1 MLSFSKLPTPGVL
14 WALSAPL
21 NAGQG
26 RNDPRA
32 TAPVPHPR
40 LQAPFLKALQD
51 PSPPP
56 KETTLCPH
64 LGQRRWE
71 EASPPWVKV
80 YSAQRQPQMQVTW
93 NWTKSL
99 ESLHGKTNVQELSKN
114 LKNEKGLG
122 GICLL
127 GSKERLQKKEMTE
140 AEASGSRHG
149 GSAGHLCH
157 GDHWAC
163 PLSRCIQKLRW
174 PEDQSAKEASK
185 TVRILQRLEECLENS
200 GAKKVFKRQN
210 KNLTHLASE
219 KFVTSTLQK
228 TQ

>member
-1 MLSFSKLPTPGVL
+1 
-14 WALSAPL
+14 
-21 NAGQG
+21 
-26 RNDPRA
+26 
-32 TAPVPHPR
+32 
-40 LQAPFLKALQD
+40 
-51 PSPPP
+51 
-56 KETTLCPH
+56 
-64 LGQRRWE
+64 
-71 EASPPWVKV
+71 
-80 YSAQRQPQMQVTW
+80 MQVTW

-127 GSKERLQKKEMTE
+127 GSKERLQKKEMSE
-140 AEASGSRHG
+140 AEASRSRHG

-185 TVRILQRLEECLENS
+185 TARILQRLEECLENS
-200 GAKKVFKRQN
+200 GARRFLKDKIKIWHIWLQ
-210 KNLTHLASE
+210 KNLWPLHCKRHNKLFKMTDWMKYIWDTKNKELISIFNSQRALKWIICKYSRIKMGKIYE
-219 KFVTSTLQK
+219 NLMQC
-228 TQ
+228 TQERLSNSQGRRNDVRSHWCQEECT